1 MALVNTSIIY
11 PKDRRRI
18 DRLWNK
24 FEVGRIS
31 PDQLDPYEKTLV
43 GNWMRSKT
51 LGINPGMREGLILPV
66 EEYRAALAKSS
77 LIVNESAPTLKRV
90 SDLLKCVPGILI
102 LTDHKGNI
110 LYITGDP
117 SVRLRAAEE
126 SGLVE
131 GACWHE
137 SFRGTNGIGTAISLK
152 EPVHIFANEHFCEG
166 WQKWSCAATPILAP
180 YSDEILGV
188 VNFTTFDKDYREDAL
203 ALTYSLSGQIRA
215 EMRLQL
221 ESERMQLIQGYCDYA
236 ERYPSEGIVVLDRM
250 GHVVRN
256 SPGID
261 PGAGDFSPGSS
272 GAGEQPKKVRKI
284 YAPGTETEIGSLL
297 VFGRK
302 PPTVV
307 SLPAAPARIHCVDMF
322 GEFATA
328 NGILKQIMERVSKV
342 MASDINVLLIGETG
356 TGKEIIANYIHT
368 HSKRRAGPFVAVNC
382 GAISKELFESKL
394 FGYERGAFTGADP
407 KGRKGLFESANGGTL
422 FLDEV
427 GEMPL
432 DIQVSLLRVLEE
444 GRFNQVG
451 SDKEIATDCRIIAAT
466 NRTLSEEI
474 ERGAFRADLY
484 FRLGV
489 AEFDIP
495 PLRERPEDIPVL
507 VQRTMQ
513 TLCKKHGIR
522 PSTILPEAME
532 LLTGYGW
539 PGNVREVRNVI
550 ESAMICGGDTITV
563 QDLPVSVRHAQRPP
577 KEPPP
582 ARDQAPVAVPG
593 TCNGS
598 DAVDYRISSNF
609 SQSEVHLIKT
619 TLGTYKDIAL
629 TCKALGVSRTTFYR
643 KCKSHGL
650 TPSDYI

>member
-1 MALVNTSIIY
+1 MALVNPSIIY

-18 DRLWNK
+18 DKLWNK

-43 GNWMRSKT
+43 GNWMRSRT
-51 LGINPGMREGLILPV
+51 LGINPGMREGLILPA
-66 EEYRAALAKSS
+66 EEYQAALAQSCF
-77 LIVNESAPTLKRV
+77 IVDESAPTLKRI

-102 LTDHKGNI
+102 LTDHKGTI

-117 SVRLRAAEE
+117 SVRLRAAED

-137 SFRGTNGIGTAISLK
+137 SYRGTNGIGTAISLK
-152 EPVHIFANEHFCEG
+152 EPVHIYANEHFCEG

-180 YSDEILGV
+180 YSDDILGV

-215 EMRLQL
+215 ELRLQL

-236 ERYPSEGIVVLDRM
+236 DRYPSEGIVVLDRM

-261 PGAGDFSPGSS
+261 PAAGNFRSGGTGAGVP
-272 GAGEQPKKVRKI
+272 PKMVQKI

-302 PPTVV
+302 SPTLV
-307 SLPAAPARIHCVDMF
+307 SLPTGPTRIHCVDTF
-322 GEFATA
+322 GDFATA
-328 NGILKQIMERVSKV
+328 NGNLKQIMERVSKV
-342 MASDINVLLIGETG
+342 MTSDINVLLIGETG

-382 GAISKELFESKL
+382 GAISKELFESRL

-407 KGRKGLFESANGGTL
+407 RGRKGLFESANGGTL

-432 DIQVSLLRVLEE
+432 DIQAALLRVLEE
-444 GRFNQVG
+444 GRFTQVG
-451 SDKEIATDCRIIAAT
+451 SDKEIRTDCRIIAAT

-474 ERGAFRADLY
+474 ERGGFRADLY

-513 TLCKKHGIR
+513 SLCRKHGVD
-522 PSTILPEAME
+522 PSTITAEAME
-532 LLTGYGW
+532 LLTGYNW

-550 ESAMICGGDTITV
+550 ESAMICGGDAIDV
-563 QDLPVSVRHAQRPP
+563 QDLPASIRHAQRPP
-577 KEPPP
+577 QEATPPKDP
-582 ARDQAPVAVPG
+582 APVAVPG
-593 TCNGS
+593 NGS
-598 DAVDYRISSNF
+598 NAVDYRISANF

-619 TLGTYKDIAL
+619 TLGTYRDIAL

-643 KCKSHGL
+643 KCKGHGL